1 VRLGKKH
8 PPYTKAVRTADLQTG
23 RYARRSVH
31 APAPRAYM
39 AHGIEYS
46 FLGMEIIW
54 DRDNMGTGEIDIE

>member
-1 VRLGKKH
+1 
-8 PPYTKAVRTADLQTG
+8 
-23 RYARRSVH
+23 
-31 APAPRAYM
+31 M